1 MSRST
6 FILILCIYG
15 ILQGIAML
23 LIPAFV
29 SKNFG
34 GDPTNQFELSLW
46 GFFGII
52 NIASCIIYLNLRKST
67 DNQLV
72 KTYLLVIGCAY
83 FAIFGFSIF
92 NHFVRG
98 LPFNA
103 SSPVDYTL
111 WIIFGAG
118 ALYYWGKSEKN

>member
-6 FILILCIYG
+6 FILIISIYG
-15 ILQGIAML
+15 LLQGIAQL
-23 LIPAFV
+23 FFPTFV

-34 GDPTNQFELSLW
+34 GDPTNNFELALW

-52 NIASCIIYLNLRKST
+52 NIASCIIYLKLRKSA
-67 DNQLV
+67 DNELV

-92 NHFVRG
+92 NHFVRN

-111 WIIFGAG
+111 WILFGAG
-118 ALYYWGKSEKN
+118 ALYYWGKREK

>member
-6 FILILCIYG
+6 FILIISIYG
-15 ILQGIAML
+15 ILQGTAML
-23 LIPAFV
+23 FIPTVV

-34 GDPTNQFELSLW
+34 GDPTNNFELALW

-52 NIASCIIYLNLRKST
+52 NIANCIIFLNFRKST

-72 KTYLLVIGCAY
+72 KIYLLVIGLAY

-92 NHFVRG
+92 NHFVRN
-98 LPFNA
+98 LPFNN

-111 WIIFGAG
+111 WIFFGAG
-118 ALYYWGKSEKN
+118 ALYYWNKIKE